1 MLPITN
7 RNMKI
12 PDLRHV
18 RSFIA
23 VVQSGSF
30 SKAAETLFMTQPG
43 VTAHVGKLEK
53 TLGVKLL
60 ERYPRANVLTA
71 PGQQFYAYAL
81 NLFDEMTDALE
92 AMREETQQIGGW
104 LRVAA
109 PGSFAGYLLQHLARL
124 QAQHPDLRLAV
135 NYQPNEVILRELG
148 AGRLDVG
155 FVTHRPDDTN
165 FLTEAIFQDQVVIVR
180 RKKSGRAEKIRTEAE
195 LQQLVL
201 IDYPD
206 RPHLL
211 DAWITHHF
219 GKRRPRSNALDY
231 RYFVN
236 NLEAVIQL
244 AAKGHGCAIL
254 PMSAIATHPLK
265 SRLEVVAGANPA
277 ALKQTIYWTLRSN
290 SYLSK
295 RIKLLK
301 QILSGELPAKA

>member
-18 RSFIA
+18 RSFMA
-23 VVQSGSF
+23 VVKFGSF
-30 SKAAETLFMTQPG
+30 SRAAETLFMTQPG

-60 ERYPRANVLTA
+60 ERYPRANVLTG
-71 PGQQFYAYAL
+71 PGKQFYAYAL

-92 AMREETQQIGGW
+92 AVREETQQIGGW

-124 QAQHPDLRLAV
+124 QTQHPDLRLAV

-155 FVTHRPDDTN
+155 FITHRPDDRN
-165 FLTEAIFQDQVVIVR
+165 FLSEAIFQDQVVIVR
-180 RKKSGRAEKIRTEAE
+180 RKKAGRPKKIRTETE
-195 LQQLVL
+195 LRELAF

-211 DAWITHHF
+211 DAWMAHHF
-219 GKRRPRSNALDY
+219 GKRRARSNTLDF

-244 AAKGHGCAIL
+244 AAKGQGCAIL
-254 PMSAIATHPLK
+254 PMSAIAAHPLK
-265 SRLEVVAGANPA
+265 SRLEVVSGANPA

-301 QILSGELPAKA
+301 KTLSADLLAKT

>member
-1 MLPITN
+1 MHSITK

-23 VVQSGSF
+23 VIQSGSF
-30 SKAAETLFMTQPG
+30 SKAADTLFMTQPG

-60 ERYPRANVLTA
+60 ERYPRANVLTG
-71 PGQQFYAYAL
+71 PGKQFYEYAL
-81 NLFDEMTDALE
+81 SLFDEMADALE
-92 AMREETQQIGGW
+92 AMHEEVEQIGGW
-104 LRVAA
+104 LRLAA
-109 PGSFAGYLLQHLARL
+109 PGSFAGYLLQQLTHL
-124 QAQHPDLRLAV
+124 QAQHPGLRLAV

-155 FVTHRPDDTN
+155 FITQKPDDAN
-165 FLTEAIFQDQVVIVR
+165 FQTESIFQDQVVIVR
-180 RKKSGRAEKIRTEAE
+180 RKKAGQLAKIRSEGE
-195 LQQLVL
+195 LQRLAF

-206 RPHLL
+206 RAHLL
-211 DAWITHHF
+211 DAWIQHHL
-219 GKRRPRSNALDY
+219 GKRHARSNALDY

-254 PMSAIATHPLK
+254 PISAIAAHPLK
-265 SRLEVVAGANPA
+265 SRLEIVTGANPA

-295 RIKLLK
+295 RVRLLK
-301 QILSGELPAKA
+301 QTLSADLQAKT